1 MSNIDWASIKAEVV
15 VRAKGKSG
23 MTEVIRSAAVVLMAD
38 GKEYTVGSIREW
50 VEAGI
55 NQQLQKDHPDAEKIE
70 VNWSTVKYTLKGTAG
85 MKETIKN
92 SFKYTPVK
100 KAEVKKP

>member
-1 MSNIDWASIKAEVV
+1 MTQIDWASIKAEVV

-23 MTEVIRSAAVVLMAD
+23 MTDIIRNAAVVLMND
-38 GKEYTVGSIREW
+38 GKEYTVGSIRAW

-55 NQQLQKDHPDAEKIE
+55 NRSMPEGTEPVE

-85 MKETIKN
+85 MKETVKN